1 MTSQILQTELSNLI
15 HESKRKNSELR
26 NAAEQ
31 SISDLKALPST
42 SEAQLTA
49 DLIRRPNFVTPFILS
64 CHTRNARLAAI
75 GVSCL
80 QRLATSRAF
89 PAERLKDVLAGL
101 RETTSLN
108 LDVQLKILQ
117 TLPSLLHSYSEELS
131 GELLAGTLEICAIL
145 QASKTAA
152 VSNTA
157 AATLQQ
163 LVISAFDKVVDEDR
177 KPPGSIPTVIV
188 RVEGEQLTI
197 GLAAYDALRILDDL
211 CRLVEGERADF
222 LQVKSLPATFV
233 LELIEGILSNSGR
246 LFHAHP
252 EQTQV
257 LRNRLMP
264 LTVRCFSERQSFA
277 QTVRVAR
284 ILLILLKRHMA
295 LLVAECEMAL
305 GLLIH
310 LCEPDGSAP
319 WKRVLCMEIF
329 RGLHAE
335 PGIIRSIYL
344 LYDANDKRKDILKE
358 HMASFVR
365 LASEKPSLIGVS
377 HQSTIPSGIQHSRS
391 KTEDQITLEA
401 GGVAGVI
408 GTAVSSADENVSGIS
423 NQWSIVR
430 TPYIELLDKSDAPSP
445 PETYIYSLVLNCI
458 SSFSEGLAK
467 FILPLTVPDLKGKKK
482 RRGSLSKKSSVP
494 VNPLDLDAHPQLEAI
509 KACAGIIDSCWPAAL
524 ATCSTFLY
532 AALDPDF
539 YHNLVRSF
547 QKLTH
552 VAGLLRQSTPRDAFL
567 TTLAKAAMPSDAASS
582 KAAGPFSIAGT
593 ESYAGERKQSV
604 SEFTDGASTP
614 VATPGGSLDTTA
626 VSLSTRNLLCLRALL
641 NLGIA
646 LGPTLDRAAWSIVL
660 ETLQRADLVMSV
672 SAVVATKQAAAANN
686 NDENAASSGTDVPK
700 ANFGAE
706 IIAVQTAAAKLFES
720 TGDYPDNSFED
731 MLTALLKLSN
741 DSEDGIPDTGPGKL
755 SPSPQSPSR
764 ARRTGRIHQS
774 TRSIS
779 MTFGKAKVQEDELR
793 FVLEK
798 VEELTVANLARL
810 SSPDGD
816 KGGRSWCI
824 LTDYLKLV
832 LVNGDINL
840 ALRLRASRVLN
851 NVIFQTM
858 KPENQ
863 DDISLRNQIQLRN
876 LEALK
881 SQVTSLYAWRTRLP
895 GSSQAAD
902 IDVHEQALETL
913 KSILEQYGESFVV
926 GWDLVFDL
934 ISSVFDKP
942 DLPENDGE
950 SIPNKGKS
958 QPLKTKSPRLVRTA
972 YKSLQLVASD
982 FLSLLPA
989 SCFLELVES
998 FSKFASQDEDFNIS
1012 LTTTSFF
1019 WNVSDFLQGQI
1030 EQFSIETHVDSS
1042 ASDETL
1048 TKLAKD
1054 SDTLVSR
1061 NSLWLLL
1068 LLRIVDLATDS
1079 RLEIRN
1085 SAIRTLLR
1093 IFDAYGQQLSPRAWH
1108 LCLNRVLFV
1117 MFEDIESKMLDV
1129 TNASSPAH
1137 SEESQWM
1144 ETAVVMV
1151 KGSSNLIAG
1160 FFDTVVKDDHFD
1172 QSWERLV
1179 QHFGVLLK
1187 VKLLELSE
1195 AIFSGVSEILARAQ
1209 DSETLSKGA
1218 VERAWDLWVVG
1229 HPAPD
1234 GDPLD
1239 LDNPNQDALL
1249 AYLRSFQQI
1258 YRLFKDELSDERIE
1272 QVLKNLRASVWNSV
1286 CSRYS
1291 VDTDH
1296 QSTLQAH
1303 VIDCLKVVCVE
1314 KESSQPAVVQYLAE
1328 FADSALSQW
1337 SPDRDKSRPSFV
1349 AFSKNAIELLSW
1361 YIADFGIKRD
1371 IFTNGSLSTA
1381 LEHLAHPIV
1390 RKYEWQGKD
1399 REPTL
1404 WQKSTTAALDILQVA
1419 VPYVEKQYE
1428 SADPP
1433 EVARFWR
1440 CVVDIAQGIVSGGIE
1455 MGPDLTIERILSDEA
1470 FDISAFNRLISLV
1483 IPSLGASIIQDEH
1496 RRDFV
1501 RAIFRS
1507 SLIYPPQRLDLPR
1520 GSALDEPLRDLYK
1533 VRPGRTFDPAPTYRS
1548 KIAYV
1553 LIDTLF
1559 DLASACHVQDDD
1571 NHTAQEADPR
1581 RVSIAR
1587 SISPFLIL
1595 RCAISIKS
1603 YIADQ
1608 PLRGLMPQ
1616 PTSARRE
1623 LLHLLHHL
1631 LELNS
1636 EPAAIPDAPA
1646 FASPS
1651 QSSSP
1656 RASQKKHL
1664 GWMYPLV
1671 VKAIQVAGKERE
1683 DGKVLEALG
1692 KILQEVSLV
1701 EEEAADSE

>member
-15 HESKRKNSELR
+15 HESKRKNSDLR

-49 DLIRRPNFVTPFILS
+49 DLIRKPNFVNPFILS

-117 TLPSLLHSYSEELS
+117 TLPSLLQSYSEELS
-131 GELLAGTLEICAIL
+131 GELLASTLEICAIL

-163 LVISAFDKVVDEDR
+163 LVISAFDKVADEDR

-188 RVEGEQLTI
+188 KVESEQLTI

-222 LQVKSLPATFV
+222 LQVKSLPSPFV
-233 LELIEGILSNSGR
+233 LELIEGILTNSGR
-246 LFHAHP
+246 LFDVHP

-284 ILLILLKRHMA
+284 ILLILLKRHMT

-310 LCEPDGSAP
+310 LLEPDGSAP

-344 LYDANDKRKDILKE
+344 LYDANDKRKDIIKE

-430 TPYIELLDKSDAPSP
+430 TPYIELLDKTDAPSP
-445 PETYIYSLVLNCI
+445 PETYVYSLVLNCI

-494 VNPLDLDAHPQLEAI
+494 VNPLDLETHPQLEAI

-567 TTLAKAAMPSDAASS
+567 TTLAKAAMPSDTASS
-582 KAAGPFSIAGT
+582 KVPGPIAGT
-593 ESYAGERKQSV
+593 ESHSGERKSI
-604 SEFTDGASTP
+604 SESTDGASTP
-614 VATPGGSLDTTA
+614 VATSGGSLDTAA

-672 SAVVATKQAAAANN
+672 SAVVATKQAAAASSNE
-686 NDENAASSGTDVPK
+686 ENVSSPATDVPK

-720 TGDYPDNSFED
+720 TGDYPENSFED
-731 MLTALLKLSN
+731 ILTALLKLSN
-741 DSEDGIPDTGPGKL
+741 DSEDGIPDHGPGK
-755 SPSPQSPSR
+755 SSSSPQSPPR
-764 ARRTGRIHQS
+764 VRRTGRIHQS

-779 MTFGKAKVQEDELR
+779 MTLGKIKVQEDELR

-798 VEELTVANLARL
+798 VEELTIANLARL

-824 LTDYLKLV
+824 LTDYLKSV

-851 NVIFQTM
+851 NAIFQTM

-863 DDISLRNQIQLRN
+863 DDESLRNQIQLRN

-881 SQVTSLYAWRTRLP
+881 SQVTSLYAWGMRPL

-902 IDVHEQALETL
+902 IDIHEQALETL

-926 GWDLVFDL
+926 GWDIVFDL

-942 DLPENDGE
+942 ELPEDDGE
-950 SIPNKGKS
+950 RTPNRRKS

-989 SCFLELVES
+989 SCFLALVES

-1068 LLRIVDLATDS
+1068 LLRIVDLATDP

-1093 IFDAYGQQLSPRAWH
+1093 IFDAYGQQLSSKAWH

-1117 MFEDIESKMLDV
+1117 MFEDVQSKVLEV
-1129 TNASSPAH
+1129 TNPSSPAH
-1137 SEESQWM
+1137 SEANQWM

-1172 QSWERLV
+1172 QSWERVL
-1179 QHFGVLLK
+1179 QHFEVLLG

-1195 AIFSGVSEILARAQ
+1195 AIFSSVSEILTRAQ
-1209 DSETLSKGA
+1209 SPDTLSNGA
-1218 VERAWDLWVVG
+1218 VERAWNLWVVG

-1234 GDPLD
+1234 GGPLD
-1239 LDNPNQDALL
+1239 LNNPNQEALL

-1272 QVLKNLRASVWNSV
+1272 QALKNMRASVWNSV

-1296 QSTLQAH
+1296 QSTVQAH
-1303 VIDCLKVVCVE
+1303 VIDCLKAVCVD
-1314 KESSQPAVVQYLAE
+1314 KESSQPAIVQYLAE
-1328 FADSALSQW
+1328 FADSALTQW
-1337 SPDRDKSRPSFV
+1337 SPDKDKSRPSFV

-1371 IFTNGSLSTA
+1371 IFSNGSLSIS
-1381 LEHLAHPIV
+1381 LEHLANPITQ
-1390 RKYEWQGKD
+1390 KYEWQGKD

-1404 WQKSTTAALDILQVA
+1404 WQKSTTAALNILQVA
-1419 VPYVEKQYE
+1419 IPYVEKQYE
-1428 SADPP
+1428 AANPP
-1433 EVARFWR
+1433 EVARFWS
-1440 CVVDIAQGIVSGGIE
+1440 CVVDIAQGIVSGGSD
-1455 MGPDLTIERILSDEA
+1455 MGPDLPVERILSDEA
-1470 FDISAFNRLISLV
+1470 FDIDAFNCLKSFV
-1483 IPSLGASIIQDEH
+1483 VPSLGASIIQDKH
-1496 RRDFV
+1496 RRDFA

-1507 SLIYPPQRLDLPR
+1507 SLIHPPQRLDLPR
-1520 GSALDEPLRDLYK
+1520 GSALEEPLRDLYK
-1533 VRPGRTFDPAPTYRS
+1533 VRSGRTFDPPPTHRS

-1559 DLASACHVQDDD
+1559 DLASASQVKNDED
-1571 NHTAQEADPR
+1571 HTAQEADPR
-1581 RVSIAR
+1581 RIAIAR
-1587 SISPFLIL
+1587 SVCPFLIL
-1595 RCAISIKS
+1595 RCALSIKS

-1623 LLHLLHHL
+1623 LLHLLRQL
-1631 LELNS
+1631 VDLNS

-1651 QSSSP
+1651 SSSP
-1656 RASQKKHL
+1656 KASHKKHL

-1671 VKAIQVAGKERE
+1671 VRAIQVAGKERE

-1692 KILQEVSLV
+1692 KVLQEVSLV
-1701 EEEAADSE
+1701 EEETVDSE

>member
-15 HESKRKNSELR
+15 HESKRKNSDLR

-49 DLIRRPNFVTPFILS
+49 DLIRKPNFVNPFILS

-117 TLPSLLHSYSEELS
+117 TLPSLLQSYSEELS
-131 GELLAGTLEICAIL
+131 GELLASTLEICAIL

-163 LVISAFDKVVDEDR
+163 LVISAFDKVADEDR

-188 RVEGEQLTI
+188 KVESEQLTI
-197 GLAAYDALRILDDL
+197 GLAAFDALRILDDL

-222 LQVKSLPATFV
+222 LQVKSLPSPFV
-233 LELIEGILSNSGR
+233 LELIEGILTNSGR
-246 LFHAHP
+246 LFGVHP

-310 LCEPDGSAP
+310 LLEPDGNAP

-344 LYDANDKRKDILKE
+344 LYDANDTRKDIIKE

-408 GTAVSSADENVSGIS
+408 GTAVSSADENVPGIS

-430 TPYIELLDKSDAPSP
+430 TPYIELLDKADAPSP
-445 PETYIYSLVLNCI
+445 PETYVYSLVLNCI

-482 RRGSLSKKSSVP
+482 RRGSLSRKSSVP
-494 VNPLDLDAHPQLEAI
+494 VNPLDLEAHPQLEAI

-582 KAAGPFSIAGT
+582 KAPVPISGAGI
-593 ESYAGERKQSV
+593 ESHAGERKST
-604 SEFTDGASTP
+604 SESTDGASTP
-614 VATPGGSLDTTA
+614 VATSGGSLDTTA

-646 LGPTLDRAAWSIVL
+646 LGPTLDQAAWSIVL

-672 SAVVATKQAAAANN
+672 SAVVATKQAAAANV
-686 NDENAASSGTDVPK
+686 NDENAPSPVPDVPK

-720 TGDYPDNSFED
+720 TGDYPENSFED

-741 DSEDGIPDTGPGKL
+741 DSEDGILDPGPGKSSL
-755 SPSPQSPSR
+755 SPQSPPR
-764 ARRTGRIHQS
+764 VRRTGRIHQS

-779 MTFGKAKVQEDELR
+779 MTLGKTKVQEDELR

-798 VEELTVANLARL
+798 VEELTIANLARL
-810 SSPDGD
+810 SSPDDD

-824 LTDYLKLV
+824 LTDYLKSV

-851 NVIFQTM
+851 NAIFQTM

-863 DDISLRNQIQLRN
+863 DDVSLMNQIQLRN

-881 SQVTSLYAWRTRLP
+881 SQVTSLYARGSRPL

-902 IDVHEQALETL
+902 IDIHEQALETL

-926 GWDLVFDL
+926 GWDIVFDL

-942 DLPENDGE
+942 ELSEDDGE
-950 SIPNKGKS
+950 SIPNKQKS
-958 QPLKTKSPRLVRTA
+958 RPLKTKSPRLVRTA

-998 FSKFASQDEDFNIS
+998 FSKFACQDEDFNIS

-1085 SAIRTLLR
+1085 SAMRTLLR
-1093 IFDAYGQQLSPRAWH
+1093 IFDAYGQQLSSKAWH

-1117 MFEDIESKMLDV
+1117 MFEDIQLKILEV
-1129 TNASSPAH
+1129 TNVSSPVH
-1137 SEESQWM
+1137 SEANQWV

-1151 KGSSNLIAG
+1151 KGSSSLIAG
-1160 FFDTVVKDDHFD
+1160 FFDTVVKDDQFD
-1172 QSWERLV
+1172 QSWERVLE
-1179 QHFGVLLK
+1179 HFKVLLG
-1187 VKLLELSE
+1187 VKSLELSE
-1195 AIFSGVSEILARAQ
+1195 AIFSSVVEILARAQ
-1209 DSETLSKGA
+1209 FPDTLSKGA
-1218 VERAWDLWVVG
+1218 VERAWDLWFVG

-1234 GDPLD
+1234 GGPLD
-1239 LDNPNQDALL
+1239 LDNPNQEALL

-1272 QVLKNLRASVWNSV
+1272 QALKNMRASVWNSI

-1296 QSTLQAH
+1296 QSTVQAH
-1303 VIDCLKVVCVE
+1303 VIDCLKAVCVD
-1314 KESSQPAVVQYLAE
+1314 KESSQPSIVQYLAE

-1337 SPDRDKSRPSFV
+1337 SPDRDKSRPSFI

-1371 IFTNGSLSTA
+1371 IFSNGSLSIA
-1381 LEHLAHPIV
+1381 LEHLANPIAQ
-1390 RKYEWQGKD
+1390 KYEWQGKD

-1404 WQKSTTAALDILQVA
+1404 WHKSTTTALNILQVA
-1419 VPYVEKQYE
+1419 IPYVEKQYE
-1428 SADPP
+1428 AANPP
-1433 EVARFWR
+1433 EVARFWS
-1440 CVVDIAQGIVSGGIE
+1440 CVVDIAQGIVSGGSDL
-1455 MGPDLTIERILSDEA
+1455 GPDLPIERILSDEA
-1470 FDISAFNRLISLV
+1470 FDINAFNRLKYFV
-1483 IPSLGASIIQDEH
+1483 VPSLGAPIIQDKH
-1496 RRDFV
+1496 RRDFA

-1507 SLIYPPQRLDLPR
+1507 SLVHPPQRLDLPR
-1520 GSALDEPLRDLYK
+1520 GSVLEEPLRDLYK
-1533 VRPGRTFDPAPTYRS
+1533 VRPGRTFDPPPTHRS

-1559 DLASACHVQDDD
+1559 DLASASCVQGDDS
-1571 NHTAQEADPR
+1571 HPAPEADPR
-1581 RVSIAR
+1581 RIAIAR
-1587 SISPFLIL
+1587 SICPFLIL

-1623 LLHLLHHL
+1623 LLHLLRQL
-1631 LELNS
+1631 VDLNS

-1646 FASPS
+1646 LASS
-1651 QSSSP
+1651 SSSSSP
-1656 RASQKKHL
+1656 RGSHKKHL

-1671 VKAIQVAGKERE
+1671 VRAIQVAGKERE

-1692 KILQEVSLV
+1692 KVLQEVSLV
-1701 EEEAADSE
+1701 EEETADSA